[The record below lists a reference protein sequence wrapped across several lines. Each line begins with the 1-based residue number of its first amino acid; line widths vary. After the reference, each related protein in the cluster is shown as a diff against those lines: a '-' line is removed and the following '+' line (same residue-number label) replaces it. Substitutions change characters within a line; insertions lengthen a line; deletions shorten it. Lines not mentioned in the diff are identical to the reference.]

1 MKMKNLCGFKKYRR
15 FLIALVPIT
24 IILSTFSIY
33 YTLNGNIQGF
43 MKLQDFQKH
52 NHQHSAVFKISSAL
66 LETDS
71 ITALGTNTNNIVIEE
86 ISPKDEDS
94 LNIKLN
100 YHSKQSTLIPDLS
113 DKETI
118 VSLAKMSQNAYVRD
132 PFTGDWQNVTD
143 QNDDSFG
150 WDDDSIRGHVFK
162 NEDQKIVIIS
172 YKGTSSKGL
181 PGTGQDGDTIEN
193 DKFNDNLLFS
203 CCCARVTYLWT
214 PVCDCYMDSF
224 TCNEK
229 CLEQN
234 IRNNS
239 NYYKQSIEIYRQV
252 KRNNP
257 GYQIWTTGHS
267 LGGALSSLVARTYG
281 LVGVA
286 FESPGDLLASQ
297 RLHLPLPFDPDFD
310 MIWHIGNTADPIY
323 MGTCNGASSSCNLAG
338 YAMESRCHSGWEIS
352 YDTVKELKWSV
363 DVRKHRIKTV
373 ISDVL
378 EEMDIP
384 EPVYIGNGKGTENP
398 CIECFDWD
406 FVNPE
411 PEPEPTLSLTTTR
424 VTSTLTTSFTTTLS
438 SSCVGRNFVGWCT
451 SYTTF

>member
-1 MKMKNLCGFKKYRR
+1 MKMKNLCFLKKYRR

-24 IILSTFSIY
+24 IVLSTLLVYHTI
-33 YTLNGNIQGF
+33 NGNIQGI
-43 MKLQDFQKH
+43 MKMQDFQKH
-52 NHQHSAVFKISSAL
+52 DHKKAAEFKISSAL
-66 LETDS
+66 LESES
-71 ITALGTNTNNIVIEE
+71 ISALDTGTNSIMMEGINA
-86 ISPKDEDS
+86 KDEDPLTVRLS
-94 LNIKLN
+94 
-100 YHSKQSTLIPDLS
+100 YHSKQRTLIPDLS
-113 DKETI
+113 DKKTI

-132 PFTGDWQNVTD
+132 PFTGDWQNVSD
-143 QNDDSFG
+143 QNDGSFG

-162 NEDQKIVIIS
+162 SEDQGIVIIA
-172 YKGTSSKGL
+172 YKGTSAKGL
-181 PGTGQDGDTIEN
+181 PGSGQDSETIEN

-224 TCNEK
+224 TCNER

-234 IRNNS
+234 IRDNS

-281 LVGVA
+281 LVGVS

-378 EEMDIP
+378 EEMDVP
-384 EPVYIGNGKGTENP
+384 EPVYIGNGKGTEHP

-411 PEPEPTLSLTTTR
+411 PTSSVSRT
-424 VTSTLTTSFTTTLS
+424 TSTLTTSFTTTLS

>member
-257 GYQIWTTGHS
+257 GYQIRIGCQNIWT
-267 LGGALSSLVARTYG
+267 GGCG
-281 LVGVA
+281 
-286 FESPGDLLASQ
+286 
-297 RLHLPLPFDPDFD
+297 
-310 MIWHIGNTADPIY
+310 I
-323 MGTCNGASSSCNLAG
+323 
-338 YAMESRCHSGWEIS
+338 
-352 YDTVKELKWSV
+352 
-363 DVRKHRIKTV
+363 
-373 ISDVL
+373 
-378 EEMDIP
+378 
-384 EPVYIGNGKGTENP
+384 
-398 CIECFDWD
+398 
-406 FVNPE
+406 
-411 PEPEPTLSLTTTR
+411 
-424 VTSTLTTSFTTTLS
+424 
-438 SSCVGRNFVGWCT
+438 
-451 SYTTF
+451 